1 MHDDDGAQGNE
12 SIPAGLL
19 ETVAS
24 ANHKLYTERGQAD
37 KAANDPAATGASGAQ
52 GGVKPLK
59 PKTNTE
65 TTTDDDEEENAGD
78 NADGQD
84 TQDFSREVPSTTE
97 TEDEAT
103 TTEPSQTNTETQTA
117 DDDAWKKDLPSPPP
131 EFTLEP
137 PKPDEFGQIDPQDYT
152 TYVTE
157 KAKAEIRQESY
168 NQLVVTR
175 SFEEAEKILPEL
187 KTNPVIQG
195 LVRQT
200 YLSQVYSGEAPD
212 VVKVARD
219 IKSLLGGAKSEGV
232 QSAKASIT
240 IQKNAAVETKGA
252 TQKKASPT
260 KADNLSK
267 RLAKNDTS
275 AFEELMGDW
284 QANKKV

>member
-1 MHDDDGAQGNE
+1 MDPNGRNE
-12 SIPAGLL
+12 SVPDGLI
-19 ETVAS
+19 EAVAS
-24 ANHKLYTERGQAD
+24 ANHETYSKQGTPD
-37 KAANDPAATGASGAQ
+37 KVAKDPAATGATGAQ

-65 TTTDDDEEENAGD
+65 TEIDDAEEEDAGD
-78 NADGQD
+78 NAEGLDE
-84 TQDFSREVPSTTE
+84 QDFSRQPVSSETTDDE
-97 TEDEAT
+97 TEAT
-103 TTEPSQTNTETQTA
+103 TTEPLQTNTETQTA
-117 DDDAWKKDLPSPPP
+117 EDDAWKKDLPSPPP
-131 EFTLEP
+131 EFKLTA

-175 SFEEAEKILPEL
+175 SFEEAEKVLPEL

-232 QSAKASIT
+232 QSAKTSIT

-252 TQKKASPT
+252 TQKKASPS
-260 KADNLSK
+260 KADNLVK

-275 AFEELMGDW
+275 AFEELMSDW
-284 QANKKV
+284 QTNKKV

>member
-1 MHDDDGAQGNE
+1 MDPNGRNETVPDGLIEA
-12 SIPAGLL
+12 
-19 ETVAS
+19 VAS
-24 ANHKLYTERGQAD
+24 ANHERYQKEGTPEKVA
-37 KAANDPAATGASGAQ
+37 KDPAATGATGSQ
-52 GGVKPLK
+52 GGVTKLA
-59 PKTNTE
+59 KTNTE
-65 TTTDDDEEENAGD
+65 TDIDDEQEENPGD
-78 NADGQD
+78 NAEGLDE
-84 TQDFSREVPSTTE
+84 QDFSRQPVSSTTE
-97 TEDEAT
+97 ADTTDET
-103 TTEPSQTNTETQTA
+103 STDPSQTNTETQTA
-117 DDDAWKKDLPSPPP
+117 DDDAWKQDLPTPPP
-131 EFTLEP
+131 EFTLTP

-175 SFEEAEKILPEL
+175 SFEEAEKVLPEL
-187 KTNPVIQG
+187 KSNPVIQG

-212 VVKVARD
+212 VVGIARD

-232 QSAKASIT
+232 QSAKTSIT

-252 TQKKASPT
+252 TQKKASPS
-260 KADNLSK
+260 KADNLAK